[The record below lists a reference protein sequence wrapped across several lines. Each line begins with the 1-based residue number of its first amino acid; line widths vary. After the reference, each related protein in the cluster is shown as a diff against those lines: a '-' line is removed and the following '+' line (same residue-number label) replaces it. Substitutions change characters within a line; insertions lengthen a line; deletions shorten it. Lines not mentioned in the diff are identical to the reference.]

1 MSKNSNDPQNNQLNN
16 AQIGYYDE
24 NGNFI
29 QGGYYD
35 EEGNFISGSYYDEN
49 GNLIQNG
56 YTDQEGNFIPGSNG
70 SSNNDL
76 TPAGYYDTN
85 GFFIITGY
93 YDQNGNYVED
103 NSYSSNNINNEPY
116 NQGENF
122 GQFNNQTNNFQGNN
136 YNDVDNNI
144 RTDER
149 ASEKVY
155 KKKKSK
161 LRFIVPLLLVC
172 IIATGLYYFKFY
184 KKDDKVVHLDQYKV
198 ELAAYGTNRNGK
210 VDVNI
215 TEVPEVK
222 DADENIKKFL
232 RKPEVKYSPKEN
244 LGNGSKVD
252 VEITLNKEEAKK
264 KGLQVTGSFKRTLTV
279 TGLSEENSSKKEEKK
294 STSNTLWN
302 KEKSNKLYQYVKE
315 WEKTLNQNYK
325 EYTID
330 KKVNYNGLH
339 LPGDTEKVGQAHL
352 VLEGDKLINMKWSPE
367 GNIKDVYNIV
377 AVYSDIENVRGPASH
392 LYYFTIL
399 NGEPIVLVT
408 EQNQGND
415 KKYLYF
421 KRTANVYLQEEFEKI
436 VKGE

>member
-1 MSKNSNDPQNNQLNN
+1 MKNRNNDQNNEMNN
-16 AQIGYYDE
+16 NQNGYYDE
-24 NGNFI
+24 NGNYI

-35 EEGNFISGSYYDEN
+35 QDGNFISGGYYD
-49 GNLIQNG
+49 Q
-56 YTDQEGNFIPGSNG
+56 DGNFIPDSYFAP
-70 SSNNDL
+70 NNDL

-93 YDQNGNYVED
+93 YDQDGNYVED
-103 NSYSSNNINNEPY
+103 NSYSSNNINNEQY
-116 NQGENF
+116 NQGSNF
-122 GQFNNQTNNFQGNN
+122 APFNDQRNNFQGNN
-136 YNDVDNNI
+136 NSLVDNNV
-144 RTDER
+144 R
-149 ASEKVY
+149 SEESSFKEEP

-161 LRFIVPLLLVC
+161 LGYLVALLLVC
-172 IIATGLYYFKFY
+172 IIVAGIYYFKFY
-184 KKDDKVVHLDQYKV
+184 NKDSKVVHIDQYKV

-244 LGNGSKVD
+244 LENGSKVD
-252 VEITLNKEEAKK
+252 VEITLNKEEAEK
-264 KGLQVTGSFKRTLTV
+264 KGLKVTGSFKRTLTV

-294 STSNTLWN
+294 STNNALWN

-330 KKVNYNGLH
+330 NKVNYYGLQ
-339 LPGDTEKVGQAHL
+339 LPGDTEKVGKSRL

-367 GNIKDVYNIV
+367 GNQKDVYNIV

-421 KRTANVYLQEEFEKI
+421 KRTANVYLQEGFEKI
-436 VKGE
+436 VKG

>member
-1 MSKNSNDPQNNQLNN
+1 MKNRNNDQNNEMNN
-16 AQIGYYDE
+16 NQNGYYDE
-24 NGNFI
+24 NGNYI
-29 QGGYYD
+29 QDGYYD
-35 EEGNFISGSYYDEN
+35 QDGNFISGGYYD
-49 GNLIQNG
+49 Q
-56 YTDQEGNFIPGSNG
+56 DGNFIPDSYFAP
-70 SSNNDL
+70 NNDL

-93 YDQNGNYVED
+93 YDQDGNYVED
-103 NSYSSNNINNEPY
+103 NSYSSNNINNEQY
-116 NQGENF
+116 NQGSNF
-122 GQFNNQTNNFQGNN
+122 APFNDQRNNFQGNN
-136 YNDVDNNI
+136 NSLVDDNV
-144 RTDER
+144 RSDEN
-149 ASEKVY
+149 SFKEEL

-161 LRFIVPLLLVC
+161 LGYLVALLLVC
-172 IIATGLYYFKFY
+172 IIAASIYYFKFY
-184 KKDDKVVHLDQYKV
+184 NKDSKVVHIDQYKV

-244 LGNGSKVD
+244 LENGSKVD
-252 VEITLNKEEAKK
+252 VEITLNREEAEK
-264 KGLQVTGSFKRTLTV
+264 KGLKLAGSFKRTLTV

-294 STSNTLWN
+294 STNNALWN

-330 KKVNYNGLH
+330 NKVNYYGLQ
-339 LPGDTEKVGQAHL
+339 LPGDTEKIGQARL
-352 VLEGDKLINMKWSPE
+352 VLEGDKLVSMKWSPE
-367 GNIKDVYNIV
+367 GNQKDVYNIV

-415 KKYLYF
+415 KKYVYF
-421 KRTANVYLQEEFEKI
+421 KRTANVYLQEGFEKI

>member
-1 MSKNSNDPQNNQLNN
+1 MKNRNNNQNNEMNN
-16 AQIGYYDE
+16 
-24 NGNFI
+24 N
-29 QGGYYD
+29 
-35 EEGNFISGSYYDEN
+35 
-49 GNLIQNG
+49 QNG
-56 YTDQEGNFIPGSNG
+56 YYDQEGNYIP
-70 SSNNDL
+70 
-76 TPAGYYDTN
+76 
-85 GFFIITGY
+85 FGY
-93 YDQNGNYVED
+93 YDQNGNYI
-103 NSYSSNNINNEPY
+103 SNGYY
-116 NQGENF
+116 NQDGKFIPNGYYDLNGNF
-122 GQFNNQTNNFQGNN
+122 IQYNNYNQNDNNYTPAGYYDQNGYFMVTGYYDQDGNYVETDQSNFDQGANNQNDQFTDDNRNNDFLGNSNYANVNQGNN
-136 YNDVDNNI
+136 EAEVEAN
-144 RTDER
+144 
-149 ASEKVY
+149 
-155 KKKKSK
+155 KKNKPNKKSSK
-161 LRFIVPLLLVC
+161 IGFIVTLLLVC
-172 IIATGLYYFKFY
+172 VLAAGVYYFKFY
-184 KKDDKVVHLDQYKV
+184 NKDSKVVHIDQYKV

-244 LGNGSKVD
+244 LENGSKVD
-252 VEITLNKEEAKK
+252 VEITLNKEEAEK
-264 KGLQVTGSFKRTLTV
+264 KGLKVTGSFKRTLTV
-279 TGLSEENSSKKEEKK
+279 TGLSEENSSKKEEKN
-294 STSNTLWN
+294 STSNTPWN

-330 KKVNYNGLH
+330 NKVNYYGLQ
-339 LPGDTEKVGQAHL
+339 LPGDTEKVGKSRL

-367 GNIKDVYNIV
+367 GNQKDVYNIV

-421 KRTANVYLQEEFEKI
+421 KRTANVYLQEGFEKI

>member
-1 MSKNSNDPQNNQLNN
+1 MKNRNNNQNNEMNN
-16 AQIGYYDE
+16 NQNGYYDE

-35 EEGNFISGSYYDEN
+35 QGGNFVSGGYYD
-49 GNLIQNG
+49 Q
-56 YTDQEGNFIPGSNG
+56 DGNFIPEDYYTP
-70 SSNNDL
+70 NNDL

-85 GFFIITGY
+85 GFFIVTGY
-93 YDQNGNYVED
+93 YDQDGNYVED
-103 NSYSSNNINNEPY
+103 NSYSSNNVNNGQY
-116 NQGENF
+116 NQGGNF
-122 GQFNNQTNNFQGNN
+122 VSFTGPGNN
-136 YNDVDNNI
+136 YNGNSIDNSVRNAKNCI
-144 RTDER
+144 EEE
-149 ASEKVY
+149 S

-161 LRFIVPLLLVC
+161 LSYLVVLLLIC
-172 IIATGLYYFKFY
+172 IIAAGIYYFKFY
-184 KKDDKVVHLDQYKV
+184 NKDLKVVHIDQYKV

-215 TEVPEVK
+215 TGIPEVK
-222 DADENIKKFL
+222 DTDENIKKFL

-244 LGNGSKVD
+244 LENGSKVD
-252 VEITLNKEEAKK
+252 VEITLNKEEAEK
-264 KGLQVTGSFKRTLTV
+264 KGLKLTGSFKRTLTV
-279 TGLSEENSSKKEEKK
+279 TGLSEENSPKKEEKK

-302 KEKSNKLYQYVKE
+302 KEKGNKLYQYVKE
-315 WEKTLNQNYK
+315 WEKTLDQNYK

-330 KKVNYNGLH
+330 NKVNYYGLH
-339 LPGDTEKVGQAHL
+339 LPGDTEKVGKSRL

-367 GNIKDVYNIV
+367 GNQKDVYNIV

-415 KKYLYF
+415 KAYLYF

>member
-1 MSKNSNDPQNNQLNN
+1 MIL
-16 AQIGYYDE
+16 
-24 NGNFI
+24 
-29 QGGYYD
+29 
-35 EEGNFISGSYYDEN
+35 
-49 GNLIQNG
+49 
-56 YTDQEGNFIPGSNG
+56 
-70 SSNNDL
+70 
-76 TPAGYYDTN
+76 
-85 GFFIITGY
+85 TGY
-93 YDQNGNYVED
+93 YDQDGNYVED
-103 NSYSSNNINNEPY
+103 NSYSSNNIDNEQY

-149 ASEKVY
+149 ASEKIY

-172 IIATGLYYFKFY
+172 IIAAGLYYFKFY
-184 KKDDKVVHLDQYKV
+184 KKDGKVVHLDQYKV
-198 ELAAYGTNRNGK
+198 ELTAYGTNRNGK

-244 LGNGSKVD
+244 LENGSKVD

-339 LPGDTEKVGQAHL
+339 LPGDTEKVGQTRL

-377 AVYSDIENVRGPASH
+377 AVYSDIENVVGPASH

-436 VKGE
+436 VKG

>member
-1 MSKNSNDPQNNQLNN
+1 MKNSNNNQNNEINN
-16 AQIGYYDE
+16 NQNGYYDE
-24 NGNFI
+24 KGNFI

-35 EEGNFISGSYYDEN
+35 
-49 GNLIQNG
+49 QN
-56 YTDQEGNFIPGSNG
+56 GNFIPSGYNDQDGNFIPDDYYTPNNG
-70 SSNNDL
+70 L

-93 YDQNGNYVED
+93 YDQDGNYVED
-103 NSYSSNNINNEPY
+103 SSYSSNSINNGKY
-116 NQGENF
+116 NQG
-122 GQFNNQTNNFQGNN
+122 GGLNQRNNFQGNN
-136 YNDVDNNI
+136 ENIADDNS
-144 RTDER
+144 RSDENS
-149 ASEKVY
+149 AKEEP

-161 LRFIVPLLLVC
+161 LGYLVALLLVC
-172 IIATGLYYFKFY
+172 IIAAGIYYFKFY
-184 KKDDKVVHLDQYKV
+184 NKDSKVVHIDQYKV

-244 LGNGSKVD
+244 LENGSKVD
-252 VEITLNKEEAKK
+252 VEITLNKEEAEK
-264 KGLQVTGSFKRTLTV
+264 KGLKLTGSFKRTFTV
-279 TGLSEENSSKKEEKK
+279 TDLSEENSSKKEEKK

-330 KKVNYNGLH
+330 NKVNYYGLH
-339 LPGDTEKVGQAHL
+339 LPGDTEKVGQARL
-352 VLEGDKLINMKWSPE
+352 VLEGDKLVSMKWSPE
-367 GNIKDVYNIV
+367 GNQKDVYNVV
-377 AVYSDIENVRGPASH
+377 AVYSDIENVVGPASH

-421 KRTANVYLQEEFEKI
+421 KRTANVYLQEGFEKI
-436 VKGE
+436 VKG

>member
-1 MSKNSNDPQNNQLNN
+1 MKNRNNDQNNEMNN
-16 AQIGYYDE
+16 NQNGYYDE
-24 NGNFI
+24 NGNYI

-35 EEGNFISGSYYDEN
+35 QDGNFISGGYYD
-49 GNLIQNG
+49 Q
-56 YTDQEGNFIPGSNG
+56 DGNFIPDSYFAP
-70 SSNNDL
+70 NNDL

-93 YDQNGNYVED
+93 YDQDGNYVED
-103 NSYSSNNINNEPY
+103 NSYSSNNINNEQY
-116 NQGENF
+116 NQGSNF
-122 GQFNNQTNNFQGNN
+122 APFNDQRNNFQGNN
-136 YNDVDNNI
+136 NSLVDDNV
-144 RTDER
+144 R
-149 ASEKVY
+149 SEESSFKEEP

-161 LRFIVPLLLVC
+161 LGYLVALLLVC
-172 IIATGLYYFKFY
+172 IIVAGIYYFKFY
-184 KKDDKVVHLDQYKV
+184 NKDSKVVHIDQYKV

-244 LGNGSKVD
+244 LENGSKVD
-252 VEITLNKEEAKK
+252 VEITLNKEEAEK
-264 KGLQVTGSFKRTLTV
+264 KGLKVTGSFKRTLTV

-294 STSNTLWN
+294 STKNALWN

-330 KKVNYNGLH
+330 NKVNYYGLQ
-339 LPGDTEKVGQAHL
+339 LPGDTEKVGKSRL

-367 GNIKDVYNIV
+367 GNQKDVYNIV

-415 KKYLYF
+415 KAYLYF
-421 KRTANVYLQEEFEKI
+421 KRTANVYLQEGFEKI
-436 VKGE
+436 VKG

>member
-1 MSKNSNDPQNNQLNN
+1 MKNRNNDQNNEMNN
-16 AQIGYYDE
+16 NQNGYYDG

-35 EEGNFISGSYYDEN
+35 QDGNFISGGYYDQD
-49 GNLIQNG
+49 GK
-56 YTDQEGNFIPGSNG
+56 FIPDSYFAP
-70 SSNNDL
+70 NNDL

-93 YDQNGNYVED
+93 YDQDGNYVED
-103 NSYSSNNINNEPY
+103 NSYSSNNINNDQY
-116 NQGENF
+116 NQGSNF
-122 GQFNNQTNNFQGNN
+122 APFNDQRNNFQGNN
-136 YNDVDNNI
+136 NSLVDDNV
-144 RTDER
+144 RSDEN
-149 ASEKVY
+149 SFKEEP

-161 LRFIVPLLLVC
+161 LGYLVVLLLVC
-172 IIATGLYYFKFY
+172 IIAAGIYYFKFY
-184 KKDDKVVHLDQYKV
+184 NKDSKVVHIDQYKV

-244 LGNGSKVD
+244 LENGSKVD
-252 VEITLNKEEAKK
+252 VEITLNKEEAEK
-264 KGLQVTGSFKRTLTV
+264 KGLKVTGSFKRTLTV
-279 TGLSEENSSKKEEKK
+279 TGLSEENSSKKEEKN
-294 STSNTLWN
+294 STSNTPWN

-330 KKVNYNGLH
+330 NKVNYYGLQ
-339 LPGDTEKVGQAHL
+339 LPGDTEKVGKSRL

-367 GNIKDVYNIV
+367 GNQKDVYNIV

-415 KKYLYF
+415 KAYLYF
-421 KRTANVYLQEEFEKI
+421 KRTANVYLQEGFEKI
-436 VKGE
+436 VKG

>member
-1 MSKNSNDPQNNQLNN
+1 MSKNSNDPQNNLLNN

-56 YTDQEGNFIPGSNG
+56 YIDQEGNFIPGSYG
-70 SSNNDL
+70 SSNDNL
-76 TPAGYYDTN
+76 IPAGYYDTN

-93 YDQNGNYVED
+93 YDQDGNYVED
-103 NSYSSNNINNEPY
+103 NSYSSNNINNEQY

-172 IIATGLYYFKFY
+172 IIAAGLYYFKFY

-244 LGNGSKVD
+244 LENGSKVD
-252 VEITLNKEEAKK
+252 VEITLNKEEAEK
-264 KGLQVTGSFKRTLTV
+264 KGLKITGSFKRTLTV

-294 STSNTLWN
+294 STNNALWN

-339 LPGDTEKVGQAHL
+339 LPGDTEKVGQARL

-421 KRTANVYLQEEFEKI
+421 KRTANVYLQEGFEKI
-436 VKGE
+436 VKG

>member
-1 MSKNSNDPQNNQLNN
+1 MSKNSNDPQNNLLNN

-35 EEGNFISGSYYDEN
+35 EEGNFIPDDYYA
-49 GNLIQNG
+49 
-56 YTDQEGNFIPGSNG
+56 P
-70 SSNNDL
+70 NNDL

-93 YDQNGNYVED
+93 YDQDGNYVED
-103 NSYSSNNINNEPY
+103 NSYSSNNINNEQY

-136 YNDVDNNI
+136 SSLVDDNV
-144 RTDER
+144 RSDEN
-149 ASEKVY
+149 SINEEP

-161 LRFIVPLLLVC
+161 LGYLVALLLVC
-172 IIATGLYYFKFY
+172 IIAACIYYFKFY
-184 KKDDKVVHLDQYKV
+184 NKDSKVVHIDQYKV

-330 KKVNYNGLH
+330 NKVNYYGLQ
-339 LPGDTEKVGQAHL
+339 LPGDTEKVGKSRL

-367 GNIKDVYNIV
+367 GNQKDVYNIV

-421 KRTANVYLQEEFEKI
+421 KRTANVYLQEGFEKI
-436 VKGE
+436 VKG

>member
-1 MSKNSNDPQNNQLNN
+1 MKNNNQNNEMNN
-16 AQIGYYDE
+16 NQNGYYDE
-24 NGNFI
+24 NGNYI

-35 EEGNFISGSYYDEN
+35 QDGNFISGGYYD
-49 GNLIQNG
+49 Q
-56 YTDQEGNFIPGSNG
+56 DGNFIPDSYFAP
-70 SSNNDL
+70 NNDL

-93 YDQNGNYVED
+93 YDQDGNYVED
-103 NSYSSNNINNEPY
+103 NSYSSNNINNEQY
-116 NQGENF
+116 NQGSNF
-122 GQFNNQTNNFQGNN
+122 APFNDQRNNFQGNN
-136 YNDVDNNI
+136 NSLVDDNV
-144 RTDER
+144 R
-149 ASEKVY
+149 SEESSFKEEP

-161 LRFIVPLLLVC
+161 LGYLVALLLVC
-172 IIATGLYYFKFY
+172 IIVAGIYYFKFY
-184 KKDDKVVHLDQYKV
+184 NKDSKVVHIDQYKV

-244 LGNGSKVD
+244 LENGSKVD
-252 VEITLNKEEAKK
+252 VEITLNKEEAEK
-264 KGLQVTGSFKRTLTV
+264 KGLKVTGSFKRTLTV

-294 STSNTLWN
+294 STNNALWN

-330 KKVNYNGLH
+330 NKVNYYGLQ
-339 LPGDTEKVGQAHL
+339 LPGDTEKVGKSRL

-367 GNIKDVYNIV
+367 GNQKDVYNIV

-421 KRTANVYLQEEFEKI
+421 KRTANVYLQEGFEKI
-436 VKGE
+436 VKG

>member
-1 MSKNSNDPQNNQLNN
+1 MKNSNNNQNNEINN
-16 AQIGYYDE
+16 NQNGYYDE
-24 NGNFI
+24 KGNFI

-35 EEGNFISGSYYDEN
+35 
-49 GNLIQNG
+49 QN
-56 YTDQEGNFIPGSNG
+56 GNFIPSGYNDQDGNFIPDDYYTPNNG
-70 SSNNDL
+70 L

-93 YDQNGNYVED
+93 YDQDGNYVED
-103 NSYSSNNINNEPY
+103 SSYSSNSINNGKY
-116 NQGENF
+116 NQG
-122 GQFNNQTNNFQGNN
+122 GGLNQRNNFQGNN
-136 YNDVDNNI
+136 ENIADDNS
-144 RTDER
+144 RSDENS
-149 ASEKVY
+149 AKEEP
-155 KKKKSK
+155 KKKNSK
-161 LRFIVPLLLVC
+161 LGYLVALLLVC
-172 IIATGLYYFKFY
+172 IIAVSIYYFKFY
-184 KKDDKVVHLDQYKV
+184 NKDSKVVHIDQYKV

-244 LGNGSKVD
+244 LENGSKVD
-252 VEITLNKEEAKK
+252 VEITLNKEEAEK
-264 KGLQVTGSFKRTLTV
+264 KGLKITGSFKRTLTV

-294 STSNTLWN
+294 STNNALWN

-330 KKVNYNGLH
+330 NKVNYYGLH
-339 LPGDTEKVGQAHL
+339 LPGDTEKVGQARL
-352 VLEGDKLINMKWSPE
+352 VLEGDKLVSMKWSPE
-367 GNIKDVYNIV
+367 GNQKDVYNVV
-377 AVYSDIENVRGPASH
+377 AVYSDIENVVGPASH

-421 KRTANVYLQEEFEKI
+421 KRTANVYLQEGFEKI
-436 VKGE
+436 VKG

>member
-1 MSKNSNDPQNNQLNN
+1 MKNRDNNQSNDMNNYQN
-16 AQIGYYDE
+16 GYYDE

-29 QGGYYD
+29 PDGYY
-35 EEGNFISGSYYDEN
+35 
-49 GNLIQNG
+49 
-56 YTDQEGNFIPGSNG
+56 DQEGNFIPGDYYTP
-70 SSNNDL
+70 NDNL

-93 YDQNGNYVED
+93 YDKNGNFAPV
-103 NSYSSNNINNEPY
+103 SNPGNNY
-116 NQGENF
+116 
-122 GQFNNQTNNFQGNN
+122 QGNN
-136 YNDVDNNI
+136 NSTDGNN
-144 RTDER
+144 RNPQNR
-149 ASEKVY
+149 NEKELN
-155 KKKKSK
+155 KKNSK
-161 LRFIVPLLLVC
+161 LSYLVALLLVC
-172 IIATGLYYFKFY
+172 VIAAGIYYFKFY
-184 KKDDKVVHLDQYKV
+184 NKDSKVVHIDQYKV

-244 LGNGSKVD
+244 LENGSKVD
-252 VEITLNKEEAKK
+252 VEITLNKEEAEK
-264 KGLQVTGSFKRTLTV
+264 KGLKLTGSFKRTLTV

-330 KKVNYNGLH
+330 NKVNYYGLH
-339 LPGDTEKVGQAHL
+339 LPGDTEKVGQARL
-352 VLEGDKLINMKWSPE
+352 VLEGDKLVSMKWSPE
-367 GNIKDVYNIV
+367 GNQKDVYNVV
-377 AVYSDIENVRGPASH
+377 AVYSDIENVVGPASH
-392 LYYFTIL
+392 LYYFTIF

-421 KRTANVYLQEEFEKI
+421 KRTANVYLQEGFEKI
-436 VKGE
+436 VKG

>member
-1 MSKNSNDPQNNQLNN
+1 MSKNSNDPQYNQLNN
-16 AQIGYYDE
+16 AQSGYYDQ

-49 GNLIQNG
+49 GNLIQNA

-70 SSNNDL
+70 SSNDNL

-93 YDQNGNYVED
+93 YDQDGNYVED
-103 NSYSSNNINNEPY
+103 NSYSSNNIDNEQY
-116 NQGENF
+116 NQGGNF
-122 GQFNNQTNNFQGNN
+122 GPFNNQSNNFQGNN
-136 YNDVDNNI
+136 SSLVDDNV
-144 RTDER
+144 RSDEN
-149 ASEKVY
+149 SINEEP

-161 LRFIVPLLLVC
+161 LGYLVALLLVC
-172 IIATGLYYFKFY
+172 IIAAGIYYFKFY
-184 KKDDKVVHLDQYKV
+184 NKDSKVVHIDQYKV

-244 LGNGSKVD
+244 LENGSKVD
-252 VEITLNKEEAKK
+252 VEITLNREEAEK
-264 KGLQVTGSFKRTLTV
+264 KGLKVTGSFKRTLTV
-279 TGLSEENSSKKEEKK
+279 TGLSEENSSKKEEKN

-339 LPGDTEKVGQAHL
+339 LPGDTEKVGQARL

-377 AVYSDIENVRGPASH
+377 AVYSDIENVRGSASH

-421 KRTANVYLQEEFEKI
+421 KKTANVYLQEEFEKI
-436 VKGE
+436 VKG

>member
-1 MSKNSNDPQNNQLNN
+1 MKNRNNNQNNEMNN
-16 AQIGYYDE
+16 
-24 NGNFI
+24 N
-29 QGGYYD
+29 
-35 EEGNFISGSYYDEN
+35 
-49 GNLIQNG
+49 QNG
-56 YTDQEGNFIPGSNG
+56 YYDQEGNYIP
-70 SSNNDL
+70 
-76 TPAGYYDTN
+76 
-85 GFFIITGY
+85 FGY
-93 YDQNGNYVED
+93 YDQNGNYI
-103 NSYSSNNINNEPY
+103 SNGYY
-116 NQGENF
+116 NQDGKFIPNGYYDLNGNF
-122 GQFNNQTNNFQGNN
+122 IQYNYDQSDNNYTPAGYYDQNGYFMVTGYYDQDGNYVETDQSNFDQGANNQNDQFTDDNRNNDFLGNSNYANVNQGNN
-136 YNDVDNNI
+136 EAEVEAN
-144 RTDER
+144 
-149 ASEKVY
+149 
-155 KKKKSK
+155 KKNKPNKKSSK
-161 LRFIVPLLLVC
+161 IGFIVALLLVC
-172 IIATGLYYFKFY
+172 VLAAGVYYFKFY
-184 KKDDKVVHLDQYKV
+184 NKDSKVVHIDQYKV

-244 LGNGSKVD
+244 LENGSKVD
-252 VEITLNKEEAKK
+252 VEITLNKEEAEK
-264 KGLQVTGSFKRTLTV
+264 KGLKVTGSFKRTLTV

-294 STSNTLWN
+294 STNNALWN

-330 KKVNYNGLH
+330 NKVNYYGLQ
-339 LPGDTEKVGQAHL
+339 LPGDTEKVGKSRL

-367 GNIKDVYNIV
+367 GNQKDVYNIV

-421 KRTANVYLQEEFEKI
+421 KRTANVYLQEGFEKI
-436 VKGE
+436 VKG

>member
-1 MSKNSNDPQNNQLNN
+1 MKNRNNDQNNEMNN
-16 AQIGYYDE
+16 NQNGYYDE
-24 NGNFI
+24 NGNYI

-35 EEGNFISGSYYDEN
+35 KDGNFISGGYYD
-49 GNLIQNG
+49 Q
-56 YTDQEGNFIPGSNG
+56 DGNFIPDSYFAP
-70 SSNNDL
+70 NNDL

-93 YDQNGNYVED
+93 YDQDGNYVED
-103 NSYSSNNINNEPY
+103 NSYSSNNINNEQY
-116 NQGENF
+116 NQGSNF
-122 GQFNNQTNNFQGNN
+122 APFNDQRNNFQGNN
-136 YNDVDNNI
+136 NSLVDDNI
-144 RTDER
+144 RSDEN
-149 ASEKVY
+149 SFKEEP

-161 LRFIVPLLLVC
+161 LGYLVALLLVC
-172 IIATGLYYFKFY
+172 IIAASIYYFKFY
-184 KKDDKVVHLDQYKV
+184 NKDSKVVHIDQYKV

-244 LGNGSKVD
+244 LENGSKVD
-252 VEITLNKEEAKK
+252 VEITLNREEAEK
-264 KGLQVTGSFKRTLTV
+264 KGLKVTGSFKRTLTV

-294 STSNTLWN
+294 STNNALWN

-330 KKVNYNGLH
+330 NKVNYYGLQ
-339 LPGDTEKVGQAHL
+339 LPGDTEKVGKSRL

-367 GNIKDVYNIV
+367 GNQKDVYNIV

>member
-1 MSKNSNDPQNNQLNN
+1 MSKNSNDPQNNLLNN

-35 EEGNFISGSYYDEN
+35 QD
-49 GNLIQNG
+49 
-56 YTDQEGNFIPGSNG
+56 GNFIPDSYFAP
-70 SSNNDL
+70 NNDL

-93 YDQNGNYVED
+93 YDQDGNYVED
-103 NSYSSNNINNEPY
+103 NSYSSNNINNEQY

-136 YNDVDNNI
+136 SSLVDDNV
-144 RTDER
+144 RSDE
-149 ASEKVY
+149 SSFKEEP

-161 LRFIVPLLLVC
+161 LGYLVALLLVC
-172 IIATGLYYFKFY
+172 IIAASIYYFKFY
-184 KKDDKVVHLDQYKV
+184 NKDSKVVHIDQYKV

-215 TEVPEVK
+215 TEAPEVK

-244 LGNGSKVD
+244 LENGSKVD
-252 VEITLNKEEAKK
+252 VEITLNKEEAEK
-264 KGLQVTGSFKRTLTV
+264 KGLKVAGSFKRTLTV

-294 STSNTLWN
+294 STNNALWN

-330 KKVNYNGLH
+330 NKVNYYGLH
-339 LPGDTEKVGQAHL
+339 LPGDTEKVGKSRL

-367 GNIKDVYNIV
+367 GNQKDVYNIV

-415 KKYLYF
+415 KAYLYF

-436 VKGE
+436 VKG

>member
-1 MSKNSNDPQNNQLNN
+1 MKNRNNNQSNQMNN
-16 AQIGYYDE
+16 NQNGYYDE

-35 EEGNFISGSYYDEN
+35 QDGNFIQGGYYDEN
-49 GNLIQNG
+49 GNFIQGG
-56 YTDQEGNFIPGSNG
+56 YYDQDGNFIPGDCYT
-70 SSNNDL
+70 SNNDL

-93 YDQNGNYVED
+93 YDQDGNYVED
-103 NSYSSNNINNEPY
+103 NSYSSNNINNEQY
-116 NQGENF
+116 NQGSNF
-122 GQFNNQTNNFQGNN
+122 APFNDQRNNFQGNN
-136 YNDVDNNI
+136 NSLVDDNV
-144 RTDER
+144 RSDEN
-149 ASEKVY
+149 SFKEEPKE
-155 KKKKSK
+155 KKSK
-161 LRFIVPLLLVC
+161 LGYLVVFLLVC
-172 IIATGLYYFKFY
+172 IIAAGIYYFKFY
-184 KKDDKVVHLDQYKV
+184 NKDSKVVHIDQYKV

-244 LGNGSKVD
+244 LENGSKVD
-252 VEITLNKEEAKK
+252 VEITLNREEAEK
-264 KGLQVTGSFKRTLTV
+264 KGLKVTGSFKRTLTV
-279 TGLSEENSSKKEEKK
+279 TGLSEENSSKKEEKN

-330 KKVNYNGLH
+330 NKVNYYGLQ
-339 LPGDTEKVGQAHL
+339 LPGDTEKVGKSRL

-367 GNIKDVYNIV
+367 GNQKDVYNIV
-377 AVYSDIENVRGPASH
+377 AVYSDIENVKGPASH

-436 VKGE
+436 VKG